1 MGRPEETPRAPVPG
15 RENGHAPEG
24 REPAPAGGRRKRFG
38 PEFIPLNL
46 SAPFIRRPVATT
58 LLTIAVTLAGMVA
71 FFLLPVAP
79 LPEVDFPVVRVQANM
94 PGASPETMAATVATP
109 LERALGRIAGVT
121 EMTSSSS
128 LGSTRI
134 ILQFDLDRDING
146 AARDVQAAINA
157 ARSTL
162 PTMPSNPTYR
172 KVNPSGAPILILS
185 VTSDV
190 LSRTQLYDAAS
201 TVLAQKISQI
211 AGVGEVTVGGGAL
224 PAVRVD
230 ISPDALHRTGLS
242 MEDVRAALAGA
253 NAFLPKGHLENE
265 DTSCTVV
272 ASDQLRTAAQ
282 YRKVIVAERD
292 GVTIRLGDVA
302 TVTDSSQD
310 IRQMALSNGKP
321 SILLIVFR
329 SPGANIIETVDR
341 VKAMIPQ
348 LRSWLPES
356 ADLSVRMDRSQTIR
370 ASLHEVEKSL
380 LLSMALVV
388 LVVFLFLRNGRATS
402 IPAVAAPVS
411 LIGTFGVMY
420 LCGYTLDNLSLM
432 ALTVATGFV
441 VDDAIV
447 VLENIVRRLEM
458 GEKPLRAALRGAR
471 EVGFTVISISLSLVA
486 VFIPILFMGGVV
498 GRLFREFSVV
508 LATAVLVS
516 MLVSLTTTPMMCA
529 TLLRPFDEELS
540 RRSARLRAGE
550 GGRQGI
556 FTRAGQLWGRFLSS
570 MQEGYSRSLYVV
582 LDHWK
587 LTLTVLLLVVAANVW
602 MYIVVPKGFFPQQ
615 DTGVIMGGIRADQS
629 ASFQDMEVKLARLVR
644 ILSADPAVD
653 QVSAHISGGRGGG
666 GVFISLKPLEER
678 GISAQQVIARLRG
691 KMSSEPGLQIF
702 LQAAQDIMMG
712 GRSSRSQ
719 YQYTLQADDLDSL
732 RRWGRR
738 LQQEFAAIP
747 ILKDVDSDI
756 EERGLQTLL
765 TVNRDALARL
775 GLTMKDVDAA
785 LNNAFGQRQVSTIY
799 EEKNQYRV
807 VLEYALP
814 WLEGEDSLGKVWLPG
829 KDGAVPL
836 LGVAE
841 VSPAFA
847 PLSVA
852 HQGQFAAVTL
862 SFNLAEGASLS
873 QAQAAI
879 DEARVRIGMPSTIV
893 GSFQGTAK
901 MYSDTVKEQALLI
914 LAALAA
920 LYIVLGVLYESLIH
934 PLTILST
941 LPSAGIGALLALRA
955 CGMEFSVIALIGVL
969 LLCGI
974 VKKNAIMMIDFAI
987 EAART
992 RNLPPREAIHEA
1004 CRLRFRPIMMTTA
1017 AAILGAVP
1025 LALGQGDGAEIR
1037 QPLGITIV
1045 GGLLVS
1051 QLLTLY
1057 TTPVVYLCLDR
1068 ARLRWRRRWWRLR
1081 YGERK
1086 AALLTAPC
1094 RQG

>member
-265 DTSCTVV
+265 DTSWTVV

-785 LNNAFGQRQVSTIY
+785 QNNAFGQRQVSTIY

-1086 AALLTAPC
+1086 AALLTALC